1 MGKSGKREGFLL
13 GALMLSFSGLLVKIS
28 GLVFRVGITGLVDQ
42 NDAAMSH
49 FSAAYSVYTFL
60 LFACDV
66 GHSHSHFGNGLQSSC
81 AREI

>member
-28 GLVFRVGITGLVDQ
+28 GLVFRVGVTGLVDQ

-49 FSAAYSVYTFL
+49 FSAAY
-60 LFACDV
+60 FACDV
-66 GHSHSHFGNGLQSSC
+66 GHSYSHFGNGLQSSC